1 MMEIVKKSFV
11 FFIIIIVFFFSS
23 FLVGGGREYYLEI
36 GMFTESKESFKTM
49 EGERLM
55 KLKTFI
61 FRVVFFPFFHS

>member
-1 MMEIVKKSFV
+1 VE
-11 FFIIIIVFFFSS
+11 
-23 FLVGGGREYYLEI
+23 EYYLEI

-61 FRVVFFPFFHS
+61 F